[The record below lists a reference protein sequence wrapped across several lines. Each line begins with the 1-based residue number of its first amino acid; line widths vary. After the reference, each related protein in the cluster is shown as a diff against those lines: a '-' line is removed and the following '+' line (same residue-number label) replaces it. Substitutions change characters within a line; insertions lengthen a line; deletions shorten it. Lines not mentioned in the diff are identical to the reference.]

1 MGGCGYG
8 WLREATAPTNSFIFQ
23 RIERYQ
29 QRCEEKLSLALPN
42 PPSLRGEAQAYTGQK
57 NARMMQAW
65 PSVEIT
71 GRERET
77 IISILCTNISV
88 IPTHMFP
95 SPPCALCGTPAWGIT
110 PGCSYHSWVPW
121 HPAFCAFRHWASRTR
136 AVSLLT
142 GGLVPQLAL
151 YLLKRNPPPNKV
163 YSHLV
168 GADGGGPK
176 P

>member
-1 MGGCGYG
+1 MHDSIVERGEGHE
-8 WLREATAPTNSFIFQ
+8 WLRAATAPTNSFIFQ

-29 QRCEEKLSLALPN
+29 QRCEESSASLFPTR
-42 PPSLRGEAQAYTGQK
+42 PPSEARLRLTRDR

-71 GRERET
+71 GRGRET

-95 SPPCALCGTPAWGIT
+95 SPPCALYGTPALGIT
-110 PGCSYHSWVPW
+110 PGCSYHSWVPR

-163 YSHLV
+163 
-168 GADGGGPK
+168 
-176 P
+176 